1 MKRMLLLIS
10 LLMTMNMHAN
20 DRNIKLPE
28 PDTAGGM
35 PLMQALKERQSNRD
49 FSPELL
55 SLQELSNICW
65 AAWGINRAETGRRT
79 APSSRNR
86 QEMSVY
92 VVLPDA
98 VYVYNA
104 TDHQIDFV
112 LEGDLRAACG
122 SQEFVATAPLNL
134 IYVADMVKMGLNTPD
149 EITGDKLMTPWANCG
164 FMAQNVYLY
173 CASEGLGTVIRAM
186 IDRET
191 LHQKLGLAPMQQ
203 IIMGQTIGKRR

>member
-20 DRNIKLPE
+20 ERNIKLPE

-35 PLMQALKERQSNRD
+35 PLMQALNERQSARD

-86 QEMSVY
+86 QEMSV
-92 VVLPDA
+92 LWCCRA
-98 VYVYNA
+98 VCSV
-104 TDHQIDFV
+104 
-112 LEGDLRAACG
+112 
-122 SQEFVATAPLNL
+122 
-134 IYVADMVKMGLNTPD
+134 
-149 EITGDKLMTPWANCG
+149 
-164 FMAQNVYLY
+164 
-173 CASEGLGTVIRAM
+173 
-186 IDRET
+186 
-191 LHQKLGLAPMQQ
+191 
-203 IIMGQTIGKRR
+203 